1 MCFVTSYAFYMI
13 GCDISMKQESGM
25 DFEDDRVWE
34 ESDGGRHTLVW
45 YVSFG
50 SLRHTTWYQTH
61 NAVSLKIESHFRIQG
76 LDRYD
81 YGFGVRLVEKKSRS
95 CQTETSTDSSSHYTP
110 KIKIQHDSTS
120 ELKVSLHPYR
130 RW

>member
-1 MCFVTSYAFYMI
+1 MI

-25 DFEDDRVWE
+25 DFEDDGVWE

-50 SLRHTTWYQTH
+50 SLRHTTWWYQTH
-61 NAVSLKIESHFRIQG
+61 NAVSLEIESHQVQV
-76 LDRYD
+76 RYK

-95 CQTETSTDSSSHYTP
+95 GQTETSTDSSSHYTP
-110 KIKIQHDSTS
+110 KIKILHDSTS
-120 ELKVSLHPYR
+120 ELKATLYPYGHR
-130 RW
+130 PEW